1 MAGPVRVRVRSAH
14 PLPPAQFWVVIDRAD
29 DIDVVRERIAR
40 ILQTRY
46 DAPVT
51 ATALCLSVLDFE
63 VWDCVGD
70 VLQDDG
76 LVTVSMIKRRKV
88 CEAPSENTDMVV
100 HPDAERQ
107 IMAEAHKISLLMRSE
122 CGVQPRKT
130 LGVKRKKPEA
140 SRFVH
145 DISQDLEQAELEE
158 EPDELDYED
167 EVDYDDVMDEN
178 EVIDEVDYD
187 DVVDDH
193 DELEE
198 VVRAKDEDEN
208 QVNEEEENEGER
220 EEEEENEGEREEE
233 EENEGEREEEESE
246 ESEDEESEENEDE
259 ESEESEE
266 EESGD
271 EESEESKEE
280 DDGESEVEDNED
292 ESEESG
298 EENEESEEESEES
311 QGEEE
316 RNEEDDGGDD
326 EQGDSE
332 PSVYSSSFPSVW
344 VPPGQGK
351 DRTRHKNQK
360 RRERRKA
367 ARNTQFA
374 LDHQGSMSCPRPAT
388 DVRVDA
394 APHLPPGGGSLDI
407 TSSTPETSPL
417 ESIAQ
422 RMLERTTVGHRK
434 RRKRNQELALPSI
447 HTPAFVSASDVL
459 KAHQPEDPPKLMPIP
474 SKLAPEELPANVSV
488 TSTDCEQWY
497 YEQPYYQNEEDD
509 DASTQ
514 AYYDMQRQVRASL
527 EQEKQQE
534 DVQDSVLDE
543 EHDPLRES
551 LPRSFGRSSDHRHDE
566 GAPRHPILDRIQ
578 AIRASI
584 YGA

>member
-1 MAGPVRVRVRSAH
+1 MAGPVRVRVRTAH

-51 ATALCLSVLDFE
+51 ATALSLSVLDFE

-130 LGVKRKKPEA
+130 LGVKRKKPDA
-140 SRFVH
+140 SGFVH

-208 QVNEEEENEGER
+208 QEND
-220 EEEEENEGEREEE
+220 E

-246 ESEDEESEENEDE
+246 ESEDEEEESEEE
-259 ESEESEE
+259 EGGDEESEE
-266 EESGD
+266 EESEEED
-271 EESEESKEE
+271 EEEESEEEDEEGESEEE
-280 DDGESEVEDNED
+280 DDGESEVEDNE
-292 ESEESG
+292 
-298 EENEESEEESEES
+298 EESEES
-311 QGEEE
+311 QEEEE
-316 RNEEDDGGDD
+316 RKDEDDGGDD

-332 PSVYSSSFPSVW
+332 PSVYSSSIPSVW

-543 EHDPLRES
+543 EHDPLRDS

>member
-51 ATALCLSVLDFE
+51 ATALSLSVLDFE

-145 DISQDLEQAELEE
+145 DISQDLEQAELDE

-208 QVNEEEENEGER
+208 QEND
-220 EEEEENEGEREEE
+220 E

-246 ESEDEESEENEDE
+246 ESEDEEEESEEE
-259 ESEESEE
+259 EGGDEESEE
-266 EESGD
+266 EESEEEEDGD
-271 EESEESKEE
+271 EESEEEDEEEESEEE
-280 DDGESEVEDNED
+280 DDGESEVEDNE
-292 ESEESG
+292 
-298 EENEESEEESEES
+298 EESEES
-311 QGEEE
+311 QEEEE
-316 RNEEDDGGDD
+316 RKDEDDGGDD

-332 PSVYSSSFPSVW
+332 PSVYSSSIPSVW

>member
-46 DAPVT
+46 DAQVT

-130 LGVKRKKPEA
+130 LGVKRKKPDA
-140 SRFVH
+140 SGFVH

-208 QVNEEEENEGER
+208 QEND
-220 EEEEENEGEREEE
+220 E

-246 ESEDEESEENEDE
+246 ESEDEEEESEEE
-259 ESEESEE
+259 EGGDEESEE
-266 EESGD
+266 EESEEED
-271 EESEESKEE
+271 EEGESEEE
-280 DDGESEVEDNED
+280 DDGESEAEDN
-292 ESEESG
+292 
-298 EENEESEEESEES
+298 EESEES
-311 QGEEE
+311 QEEEE
-316 RNEEDDGGDD
+316 RKDEDDGGDD

-332 PSVYSSSFPSVW
+332 PSVYSSSIPNVW

-543 EHDPLRES
+543 EHDPLRDS
-551 LPRSFGRSSDHRHDE
+551 LPRSFGRSSDRRHDE
-566 GAPRHPILDRIQ
+566 DAPRHPILDRIQ

>member
-130 LGVKRKKPEA
+130 LGVKRKKPDA
-140 SRFVH
+140 SGFVH

-208 QVNEEEENEGER
+208 QEND
-220 EEEEENEGEREEE
+220 E

-246 ESEDEESEENEDE
+246 ESEDEEEESEEE
-259 ESEESEE
+259 EGGDEESEE
-266 EESGD
+266 EESEEEEGGD
-271 EESEESKEE
+271 EESEEEDEEEESEEE
-280 DDGESEVEDNED
+280 DDGESEAEDN
-292 ESEESG
+292 
-298 EENEESEEESEES
+298 EESEES
-311 QGEEE
+311 QEEEE
-316 RNEEDDGGDD
+316 RKDEYDGGDD

-332 PSVYSSSFPSVW
+332 PSVYSSSIPNVW

-543 EHDPLRES
+543 EHDPLRDS

>member
-51 ATALCLSVLDFE
+51 ATALSLSVLDFE

-208 QVNEEEENEGER
+208 QEND
-220 EEEEENEGEREEE
+220 E

-246 ESEDEESEENEDE
+246 ESEDEEEESEEE
-259 ESEESEE
+259 EGGDEESEE
-266 EESGD
+266 EESEEED
-271 EESEESKEE
+271 EEEESEEE
-280 DDGESEVEDNED
+280 DDGESEAEDN
-292 ESEESG
+292 
-298 EENEESEEESEES
+298 EESEES
-311 QGEEE
+311 QEEEE
-316 RNEEDDGGDD
+316 RKDEDDGGDD

-332 PSVYSSSFPSVW
+332 PSVYSSSIPNVW

>member
-51 ATALCLSVLDFE
+51 ATALSLSVLDFE

-130 LGVKRKKPEA
+130 LGVKRKKPDA
-140 SRFVH
+140 SGFVH
-145 DISQDLEQAELEE
+145 DISQDLEQAELDE

-208 QVNEEEENEGER
+208 QEND
-220 EEEEENEGEREEE
+220 E

-246 ESEDEESEENEDE
+246 ESEDEEEESEEE
-259 ESEESEE
+259 EGGDEESEE
-266 EESGD
+266 EESEEEEDGD
-271 EESEESKEE
+271 EESEEEDEEEESEEE
-280 DDGESEVEDNED
+280 DDGESEVEDNE
-292 ESEESG
+292 
-298 EENEESEEESEES
+298 EESEES
-311 QGEEE
+311 QEEEE
-316 RNEEDDGGDD
+316 RKDEDDGGDD

-332 PSVYSSSFPSVW
+332 PSVYSSSIPSVW

>member
-130 LGVKRKKPEA
+130 LGVKRKKPDA
-140 SRFVH
+140 SGFVH

-208 QVNEEEENEGER
+208 QEND
-220 EEEEENEGEREEE
+220 E

-246 ESEDEESEENEDE
+246 ESEDEE
-259 ESEESEE
+259 EESEE
-266 EESGD
+266 EEGGD
-271 EESEESKEE
+271 EESEEEDEEEESEEE
-280 DDGESEVEDNED
+280 DDGESEVEDNE
-292 ESEESG
+292 
-298 EENEESEEESEES
+298 EESEES
-311 QGEEE
+311 QEEEE
-316 RNEEDDGGDD
+316 RKDEDDGGDD

-332 PSVYSSSFPSVW
+332 PSVYSSSIPSVW

>member
-14 PLPPAQFWVVIDRAD
+14 PLPPAQFWVVINRAD

-51 ATALCLSVLDFE
+51 ATALSLSVLDFE

-130 LGVKRKKPEA
+130 LGVKRKKPDA
-140 SRFVH
+140 SGFVH

-198 VVRAKDEDEN
+198 VVRAKDESEN
-208 QVNEEEENEGER
+208 QEND
-220 EEEEENEGEREEE
+220 E

-246 ESEDEESEENEDE
+246 ESEDEE
-259 ESEESEE
+259 EESEE
-266 EESGD
+266 EEGGD
-271 EESEESKEE
+271 EESEEEDEEEESEEE
-280 DDGESEVEDNED
+280 DDGESEVEDNE
-292 ESEESG
+292 
-298 EENEESEEESEES
+298 EESEES
-311 QGEEE
+311 QEEEE
-316 RNEEDDGGDD
+316 RKDEDDGGDD

-332 PSVYSSSFPSVW
+332 PSVYSSSIPSVW

-388 DVRVDA
+388 DVHVDA

-543 EHDPLRES
+543 EHDPLRDS

>member
-1 MAGPVRVRVRSAH
+1 MAGPVRVRVRTAH
-14 PLPPAQFWVVIDRAD
+14 PLPPAQFWVVINRAD

-130 LGVKRKKPEA
+130 LGVKRKKPDA
-140 SRFVH
+140 SGFVH

-167 EVDYDDVMDEN
+167 DVDYDDVMDEN

-208 QVNEEEENEGER
+208 QEND
-220 EEEEENEGEREEE
+220 E

-246 ESEDEESEENEDE
+246 ESEDED
-259 ESEESEE
+259 EESEE
-266 EESGD
+266 EEGGD
-271 EESEESKEE
+271 EESEEEDEEEESEEE
-280 DDGESEVEDNED
+280 DDGESEAEDN
-292 ESEESG
+292 
-298 EENEESEEESEES
+298 EEESEES
-311 QGEEE
+311 QEEEE
-316 RNEEDDGGDD
+316 RKDEDDGGDD

-332 PSVYSSSFPSVW
+332 PSVYSSSIPNVW

-543 EHDPLRES
+543 EHDPLRDS

>member
-1 MAGPVRVRVRSAH
+1 
-14 PLPPAQFWVVIDRAD
+14 
-29 DIDVVRERIAR
+29 
-40 ILQTRY
+40 
-46 DAPVT
+46 
-51 ATALCLSVLDFE
+51 
-63 VWDCVGD
+63 
-70 VLQDDG
+70 
-76 LVTVSMIKRRKV
+76 
-88 CEAPSENTDMVV
+88 MVV
-100 HPDAERQ
+100 HPDAERK

-145 DISQDLEQAELEE
+145 DISQDLEQAELDE

-187 DVVDDH
+187 GVVDDH

-208 QVNEEEENEGER
+208 QENEEEENEGER
-220 EEEEENEGEREEE
+220 EEGES
-233 EENEGEREEEESE
+233 EESE
-246 ESEDEESEENEDE
+246 ESEDE

-311 QGEEE
+311 QGQEE

-388 DVRVDA
+388 NVRVDA

-497 YEQPYYQNEEDD
+497 YEQPYYENEEDD

-543 EHDPLRES
+543 EHDPLRDS

>member
-51 ATALCLSVLDFE
+51 ATALSLSVLDFE

-88 CEAPSENTDMVV
+88 HETPSENTDMVV
-100 HPDAERQ
+100 HPDAERK

-130 LGVKRKKPEA
+130 LGVKRKKPDA
-140 SRFVH
+140 SGFVH
-145 DISQDLEQAELEE
+145 DISQDLEQAELDE

-208 QVNEEEENEGER
+208 QENDEEENEGES
-220 EEEEENEGEREEE
+220 EE
-233 EENEGEREEEESE
+233 E
-246 ESEDEESEENEDE
+246 ESEDEE
-259 ESEESEE
+259 EESEE
-266 EESGD
+266 EESEEEEGGD
-271 EESEESKEE
+271 EESEEEDEEEESEEE
-280 DDGESEVEDNED
+280 DDGESEVEDNE
-292 ESEESG
+292 
-298 EENEESEEESEES
+298 EESEES
-311 QGEEE
+311 QEEEE
-316 RNEEDDGGDD
+316 RKDEDDGVDD

-332 PSVYSSSFPSVW
+332 PSVYSSSIPSVW

-543 EHDPLRES
+543 EHDPLRDS

>member
-51 ATALCLSVLDFE
+51 ATALSLSVLDFE

-208 QVNEEEENEGER
+208 QEND
-220 EEEEENEGEREEE
+220 E

-246 ESEDEESEENEDE
+246 ESEDEEEESEEE
-259 ESEESEE
+259 EGGDEESEE
-266 EESGD
+266 EESEEEEDGD
-271 EESEESKEE
+271 EESEEEDEEEESEEE
-280 DDGESEVEDNED
+280 DDGESEVEDNE
-292 ESEESG
+292 
-298 EENEESEEESEES
+298 EESEES
-311 QGEEE
+311 QEEEE
-316 RNEEDDGGDD
+316 RKDEDDGGDD

-332 PSVYSSSFPSVW
+332 PSVYSSSIPSVW

-543 EHDPLRES
+543 EHDPLRDS